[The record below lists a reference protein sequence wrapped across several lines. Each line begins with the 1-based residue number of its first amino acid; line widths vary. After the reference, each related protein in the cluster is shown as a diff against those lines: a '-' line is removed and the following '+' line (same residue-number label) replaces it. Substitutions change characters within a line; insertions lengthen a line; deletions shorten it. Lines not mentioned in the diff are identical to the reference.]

1 MFRMPGTIRE
11 FGAQRLRHS
20 PGTGGM
26 NTGPAADAAVRRRL
40 IAHYL
45 TLAERFAQSPETD
58 QLSRYQQLRR
68 EHPNLR
74 AAFDFALSLPGN
86 DGAAV
91 VLASSLFVYWRISG
105 LHREAE
111 YWLDQALERCP
122 QRSQV
127 RARVLAARGYIRVV
141 LGDFSNGRAD
151 AEAAI
156 AMAAT
161 FSDLAAAGRGY
172 GALHRALAFAG
183 NLAGAQA
190 AAQAATDALTAVH
203 DVLGL
208 AQLDIVEAMLRLQA
222 GEPDLCCASAAR
234 GLARLPPGELWCT
247 SYLEGLLSLGLFL
260 RDDLA
265 GAKAP
270 GRRALAAKR
279 RLGDVMGMAFGL
291 SSLAF
296 IAAGEG
302 RPERTAWLLGASAPL
317 WEQTGR
323 WYTGSPAHQALH
335 QVAEQV
341 ARDGL
346 GDDRFWRLRA
356 AGAAAPLDEAI
367 ARALSDAG
375 PFDELA

>member
-1 MFRMPGTIRE
+1 V
-11 FGAQRLRHS
+11 
-20 PGTGGM
+20 
-26 NTGPAADAAVRRRL
+26 NTARAAEAAVRRRL
-40 IAHYL
+40 IAYYL

-58 QLSRYQQLRR
+58 QLSQYQQLRR
-68 EHPNLR
+68 EHQNLR
-74 AAFDFALSLPGN
+74 AAFDFALGLPGN

-105 LHREAE
+105 LLREAE

-122 QRSQV
+122 QRSLA

-141 LGDFSNGRAD
+141 LGDFANGRAD
-151 AEAAI
+151 AETAI

-172 GALHRALAFAG
+172 GALHRALAFTG

-190 AAQAATDALTAVH
+190 AAQAATDALTAVG

-222 GEPDLCCASAAR
+222 GEPDLCCASAVR

-260 RDDLA
+260 RDDLE

-323 WYTGSPAHQALH
+323 WYSGSPAHQALH

-375 PFDELA
+375 SFGEQA